1 MPRVTPQTVDER
13 FRSRA
18 KKALSAGKDF
28 QARGVHNQAILEEIR
43 AEIEAG
49 RKELEL
55 TTSRCKR
62 KLTAATDAGLTAIR
76 SEVASGMRRLK
87 RRTPGTGS
95 KPLALVPAALV
106 PPALVPPALPE
117 LALVPVAL
125 ALVPVALALV
135 PVALA
140 LVPSRKL
147 TKSLWA
153 AARLSLNAP
162 KLPPVPFDFYTAR
175 EEMKKANVIDAAHRY
190 AELHGMTI
198 GVVAD
203 WFRYGV
209 NLYFRQDLYAQEFEV
224 QKEKARLL
232 SEEVVVPQRK
242 KCSECRMRCHKY
254 GKVIGCVRHRSDLDP
269 KVALGIEARLRD
281 PFLLAAA
288 TYAVK
293 REEERP
299 QWEAE
304 REAERERIGA
314 LQLVEEKRT
323 VEKSSTVRLAA
334 AKVIAGECRTC
345 ASCNEA
351 DWMMG
356 SYCEVHE
363 RRHAEVYASLIES
376 QPSLCN

>member
-28 QARGVHNQAILEEIR
+28 QARGVHNQALLEEIR

-49 RKELEL
+49 HKELEL

-76 SEVASGMRRLK
+76 SEVANGMRRLK

-95 KPLALVPAALV
+95 TKPLALV
-106 PPALVPPALPE
+106 PPALVPE

-125 ALVPVALALV
+125 ALVPSL
-135 PVALA
+135 
-140 LVPSRKL
+140 KL

-162 KLPPVPFDFYTAR
+162 KPPPAPFDFYTAR
-175 EEMKKANVIDAAHRY
+175 EEMKKANVIDAARRY

-203 WFRYGV
+203 WFRFGV
-209 NLYFRQDLYAQEFEV
+209 DMYLSPDLYAQEFEV
-224 QKEKARLL
+224 QKEKARL
-232 SEEVVVPQRK
+232 SAEELFVRQRK
-242 KCSECRMRCHKY
+242 KCSDCRNWYHGMY
-254 GKVIGCVRHRSDLDP
+254 GKPPGCPKHPSFLDP
-269 KVALGIEARLRD
+269 EVAIQIEARLRD

-288 TYAVK
+288 AYAVK
-293 REEERP
+293 LEEERP
-299 QWEAE
+299 QLEAD
-304 REAERERIGA
+304 REAERQRKRELRMA
-314 LQLVEEKRT
+314 EEARVKENS
-323 VEKSSTVRLAA
+323 VTVRRAVTQA
-334 AKVIAGECRTC
+334 IAGECRTC
-345 ASCNEA
+345 ASCNDA

-376 QPSLCN
+376 PSLYIANTGHRCQNMCHSHRSDAP

>member
-76 SEVASGMRRLK
+76 SEVANGMRRLK
-87 RRTPGTGS
+87 RRRTPGTGS
-95 KPLALVPAALV
+95 TKPLALVPAALV
-106 PPALVPPALPE
+106 PE
-117 LALVPVAL
+117 
-125 ALVPVALALV
+125 LALV

-162 KLPPVPFDFYTAR
+162 KPPPAPFDFYTAR
-175 EEMKKANVIDAAHRY
+175 DEMKKANVIDAAHRY

-209 NLYFRQDLYAQEFEV
+209 NLHLSRDLYAQEFEV

-254 GKVIGCVRHRSDLDP
+254 GNVIGCARHRSDLDP

-345 ASCNEA
+345 ASCNDA